1 MTLVHV
7 LLALVMF
14 SMDIIQQ
21 CNFGALDVVLGGLV
35 SHDEGNAK
43 IARAGA
49 LHRCVS
55 ASAEPRELK
64 FDDHIDEYS
73 FSPPGVPPS
82 GGSGW
87 GVRAMPCS
95 PAGSSQ
101 PVPGIVANA
110 DTATKTTYADMTR
123 T

>member
-43 IARAGA
+43 IAHAGA
-49 LHRCVS
+49 LHSCVC
-55 ASAEPRELK
+55 ASTELR
-64 FDDHIDEYS
+64 DHPCLVVRHVMFLIS
-73 FSPPGVPPS
+73 LCSCLGTHVLPLLSP
-82 GGSGW
+82 
-87 GVRAMPCS
+87 
-95 PAGSSQ
+95 
-101 PVPGIVANA
+101 
-110 DTATKTTYADMTR
+110 
-123 T
+123 